1 MSADA
6 VDRTLIDFLGAQR
19 DRVLAIVDGLDDRIG
34 LGQDDQ
40 TALSGRRRG
49 VRQGR

>member
-1 MSADA
+1 M
-6 VDRTLIDFLGAQR
+6 DRMLIDFLDAQR
-19 DRVLAIVDGLDDRIG
+19 ARAFAIVDGLDDRIG

-49 VRQGR
+49 VRRG